1 MFVIKL
7 MIVIFIL
14 LESTNILA
22 MYFAPDTKYANAMGI
37 FRAWEKSKQ
46 DPDIHNLV
54 KYLVNWVAG
63 TKLIFIVLLIM
74 ILLHGD
80 DNILILTGITMA
92 LAISSFFWRLYPLI
106 REMDQA
112 GNIEPKNYSRT
123 LGWMIG
129 IFVVIFLG
137 AVAITNLNI
146 F

>member
-80 DNILILTGITMA
+80 DNILILTEITMA